1 MATFSYR
8 AVGKNGNLVDGSIEG
23 SDDKAIALKLQD
35 MGLIPIEIGAPKSG
49 RVLSLNLGWSFS
61 KVSSKD
67 VMFFT
72 QELSTLVNAG
82 LPLDR
87 SLTICKDLSEKPA
100 VRSIVEETLQG
111 IKQGKTFAESLSG
124 HPRVFSKLYLNMVR
138 AGEASGSLPLVL
150 DRLVEFQQ
158 SADELKSYLVSSLIY
173 PGLLSVVGA
182 GSVFILL
189 NFVIPKFAD
198 VFRDAGQSLPL
209 PTQILL
215 NISEFSKS
223 YWWVLL
229 LAAGGSVFSFSRWV
243 ATEPGRWRWDK
254 FKLKI
259 PLLGDLLRKIEV
271 ARISKTLGTLLHNAV
286 PLVLSLNIVKDISSN
301 RVISGA
307 ILEIAEG
314 VKKGEG
320 VARPME
326 RTGAFPALAVHL
338 IEVGEETGRLDS
350 MLLELSKVYDKD
362 VKSAIKNLIALFEP
376 AMILAMA
383 VVVGIIVISMLLAI
397 VSINDVPL

>member
-1 MATFSYR
+1 MASFSYR
-8 AVGKNGNLVDGSIEG
+8 AVGKSGNLVDGFLEG

-35 MGLIPIEIGAPKSG
+35 MGLIPIEIGAKKSG
-49 RVLSLNLGWSFS
+49 RQLSLNLAWSFN

-100 VRSIVEETLQG
+100 VRSIVEDTLQG
-111 IKQGKTFAESLSG
+111 IKQGKTFAESLSD

-158 SADELKSYLVSSLIY
+158 SADELKSYLISSLIY

-182 GSVFILL
+182 GSVVILL
-189 NFVIPKFAD
+189 NFVIPKFAA
-198 VFRDAGQSLPL
+198 VFQDAGQSLPL

-215 NISEFSKS
+215 TLSEFSKS
-223 YWWVLL
+223 YWWVFL
-229 LAAGGSVFSFSRWV
+229 LAASGAFFGFSRWV
-243 ATEPGRWRWDK
+243 GTDRGRWLWDK
-254 FKLKI
+254 FKLRV
-259 PLLGDLLRKIEV
+259 PLLGDVLRKIEV

-286 PLVLSLNIVKDISSN
+286 PLVQSLNIVKDISSN

-307 ILEIAEG
+307 ISEIAEG

-326 RTGAFPALAVHL
+326 RTAAFPSLAVHL
-338 IEVGEETGRLDS
+338 IEVGEETGRLDA
-350 MLLELSKVYDKD
+350 MLLELSKVYDKE
-362 VKSAIKNLIALFEP
+362 VRSAIKNLIALFEP